1 MRSGQE
7 PSYRRRGRGSTPKE
21 PDHALQLTP
30 TCLSLFHLCDS
41 VLRPNYAAVRALNTA
56 LGVGGKRLL
65 ETEGQCTQKR
75 AVGKG
80 ASTARPSSSFK
91 LLNTSCTRQ
100 LRPSA

>member
-7 PSYRRRGRGSTPKE
+7 PSYRRRGRVSTPKE

-41 VLRPNYAAVRALNTA
+41 LLRHNYAAVRALNTA

-65 ETEGQCTQKR
+65 DTEGQRTQEC

-80 ASTARPSSSFK
+80 ASTARPRSRFK
-91 LLNTSCTRQ
+91 LLKPSFTRQ